1 MTSSLTPVRTVSD
14 LRSQIAKWRKAGE
27 SIALVPT
34 MGALHAGHLSLVKLA
49 KTRCNRVVASIFVN
63 PIQFGPREDF
73 KTYPRE
79 EASDLDKL
87 AKAGADLVFTPDT
100 TEMYPQGFST
110 HVKVSDLTDDLCG
123 ASRPNHFEGVAT
135 VITKLLLQ
143 CAPDIAVFGEKDYQ
157 QLLVIRRL
165 VRDLN
170 IPVEIVGGPIVREA
184 DGLALSSRNVYL
196 SQEQRKTAPLLHQT
210 LTEVAANL
218 ARGEGADAA
227 ALAGRFKLE
236 AAGFRIDY
244 VAVRDPNTLKPLS
257 GPVAPGARVLVAAYL
272 GKTRLI
278 DNISVPSP
286 TNRSA

>member
-135 VITKLLLQ
+135 VVTKLLLQ

-157 QLLVIRRL
+157 QLLVIKRL

-170 IPVEIVGGPIVREA
+170 IPVQIVGGPIVREA
-184 DGLALSSRNVYL
+184 DGLALSSRNAYL
-196 SQEQRKTAPLLHQT
+196 SREQRKTAPLLHQT
-210 LTEVAANL
+210 ISEAAADL

-244 VAVRDPNTLKPLS
+244 VAVRDPDTLKPLS

-278 DNISVPSP
+278 DNVAVPSP

>member
-1 MTSSLTPVRTVSD
+1 MTSPLTPVRTVSD
-14 LRSQIAKWRKAGE
+14 LRSHLAKWREAGE

-49 KTRCNRVVASIFVN
+49 KSKCDRVVASIFVN

-73 KTYPRE
+73 NTYPRE

-87 AKAGADLVFTPDT
+87 AKAGADLVFIPNTI
-100 TEMYPQGFST
+100 EMYPPGFST

-135 VITKLLLQ
+135 VVTKLLLQ

-170 IPVEIVGGPIVREA
+170 IPVEIIGGPIVREE

-196 SQEQRKTAPLLHQT
+196 SPEQRRVAPLLHET
-210 LTEVAANL
+210 ISEVAGDL

-236 AAGFRIDY
+236 AAGFRLDY
-244 VAVRDPNTLKPLS
+244 VAVRDPDTLKPLS
-257 GPVAPGARVLVAAYL
+257 GPVRPGARVLVAAYL

-278 DNISVPSP
+278 DNVAVPSS
-286 TNRSA
+286 TSRSA

>member
-1 MTSSLTPVRTVSD
+1 MTSSLTPVRTISD
-14 LRSQIAKWRKAGE
+14 LRSQIAKCRKAGE
-27 SIALVPT
+27 RIALVPT

-49 KTRCNRVVASIFVN
+49 KSRCNRVVASIFVN
-63 PIQFGPREDF
+63 PTQFGPREDF
-73 KTYPRE
+73 NIYPRE

-87 AKAGADLVFTPDT
+87 AKAGADLVFIPDT
-100 TEMYPQGFST
+100 TEMYPPGFST

-135 VITKLLLQ
+135 VVTKLLLQ

-157 QLLVIRRL
+157 QLLVIKRL

-170 IPVEIVGGPIVREA
+170 IPVQIVGGPIVREA
-184 DGLALSSRNVYL
+184 DGLALSSRNAYL
-196 SQEQRKTAPLLHQT
+196 SREQRKTAPLLHQT
-210 LTEVAANL
+210 ISEAAADL

-244 VAVRDPNTLKPLS
+244 VAVRDPDTLKPLS

-278 DNISVPSP
+278 DNVAVPSP